1 MIELIADLGPGAVLQ
16 TARFML
22 LVVLFAGV
30 GAEVG
35 LRVGDWWDGVREM
48 RFQRDMYKIAAEA
61 RLEACQRTT
70 GELERIEAARQ
81 RHFTDPEVALRAY
94 RLALRHDMSTAS

>member
-1 MIELIADLGPGAVLQ
+1 MIELIADLGPGTAFQ
-16 TARFML
+16 TARFAL
-22 LVVLFAGV
+22 LFVAFFAT
-30 GAEVG
+30 GAEIG
-35 LRVGDWWDGVREM
+35 LRVTGWWDGVREM

-81 RHFTDPEVALRAY
+81 RHFTDPDLALRAY
-94 RLALRHDMSTAS
+94 RIAIRHDMSTAS